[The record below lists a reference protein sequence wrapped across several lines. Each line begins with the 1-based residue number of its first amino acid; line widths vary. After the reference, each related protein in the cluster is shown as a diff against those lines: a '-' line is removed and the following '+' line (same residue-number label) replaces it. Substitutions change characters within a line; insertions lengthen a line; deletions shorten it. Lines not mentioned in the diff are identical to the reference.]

1 MPRTTA
7 PLHATGAVEF
17 IPLEAIAADPTFQ
30 LREVG
35 DVALLAGSVARL
47 GQLCPVELRPMPGA
61 LEDDPVQFQVV
72 AGFRRLAAVRLLSR
86 SRVLARVHE
95 RLDDEDAWALALVQA
110 LLGEPLGEPE
120 LAALGRRLEDLRVAS
135 WAEGLFEE
143 ALVRAPVAPDRREA
157 FLAFL
162 SGAPP
167 APPPSRPDDGGAQE
181 DAAADQAADPVE
193 APAQA
198 DPAGAAAPLAPLD
211 ASPEPPAAAP
221 DEPPAAP
228 PAQDAAPEQEVTPE
242 ELAADLAGR
251 LWQLNQDLSLAVDAW
266 DELPGEAR
274 RMIVEQARYMAELY
288 PYLTGAPR

>member
-1 MPRTTA
+1 
-7 PLHATGAVEF
+7 V
-17 IPLEAIAADPTFQ
+17 AA
-30 LREVG
+30 
-35 DVALLAGSVARL
+35 
-47 GQLCPVELRPMPGA
+47 
-61 LEDDPVQFQVV
+61 
-72 AGFRRLAAVRLLSR
+72 
-86 SRVLARVHE
+86 
-95 RLDDEDAWALALVQA
+95 
-110 LLGEPLGEPE
+110 
-120 LAALGRRLEDLRVAS
+120 

-167 APPPSRPDDGGAQE
+167 EPPPSRPDDGGAEE
-181 DAAADQAADPVE
+181 DAAADQAADPVV
-193 APAQA
+193 APPQA
-198 DPAGAAAPLAPLD
+198 DPAGAAAPLEAP
-211 ASPEPPAAAP
+211 APAQ
-221 DEPPAAP
+221 AAP
-228 PAQDAAPEQEVTPE
+228 PAGAPAEPPEGPPAQEVTPE

>member
-61 LEDDPVQFQVV
+61 LEGDPVQFQVV

-120 LAALGRRLEDLRVAS
+120 LAALSRRLGDLRVAA

-167 APPPSRPDDGGAQE
+167 EPPPSRPDDGGAQE

-193 APAQA
+193 APAEAAPAVVAAPLEAA
-198 DPAGAAAPLAPLD
+198 DPAQAGPPGGAPTDPPVGP
-211 ASPEPPAAAP
+211 PEGPPA
-221 DEPPAAP
+221 
-228 PAQDAAPEQEVTPE
+228 QEVTPE

-266 DELPGEAR
+266 DELPDEAR

>member
-47 GQLCPVELRPMPGA
+47 GQLCPVELRPLPGA
-61 LEDDPVQFQVV
+61 LEGDPIQFQVV

-120 LAALGRRLEDLRVAS
+120 LAALARRLADLRVAA

-167 APPPSRPDDGGAQE
+167 EPTPLRPDDGGAQE

-193 APAQA
+193 APAEA
-198 DPAGAAAPLAPLD
+198 APAGAAAPLEAADPAP
-211 ASPEPPAAAP
+211 AQAMPPAGAP
-221 DEPPAAP
+221 ADPPEGPPA
-228 PAQDAAPEQEVTPE
+228 QEVTPE

-266 DELPGEAR
+266 DELPDEAR